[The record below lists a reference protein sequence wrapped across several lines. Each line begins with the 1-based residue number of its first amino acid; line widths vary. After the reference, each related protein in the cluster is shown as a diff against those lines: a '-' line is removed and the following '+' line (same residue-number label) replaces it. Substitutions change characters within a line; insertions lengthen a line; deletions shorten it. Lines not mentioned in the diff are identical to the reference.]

1 MQKHFMKVA
10 AVLSL
15 SFLVF
20 FFGCSNVLSNSEND
34 SVEYG
39 SICISSSR
47 ALDVSALT
55 SATVTV
61 SGWGM
66 NDITKTSVAIH
77 DGIGSFQIDNIPVG
91 KNRIVTVESNVDCA
105 LIRAIVDVEAGKTNS
120 VQVTW
125 ATTALG
131 NVFHYLNEKGTD
143 ISKISDVSAIETAIQ
158 AVGDVHPVLV
168 DAEKIAAD
176 YPSLKDSSNYRK
188 ATGTVSVTAADLA
201 GYKVQIT
208 DPAS

>member
-39 SICISSSR
+39 SISISSSR
-47 ALDVSALT
+47 ALDVSTLT

-66 NDITKTSVAIH
+66 TDISKSSVSIQNGA
-77 DGIGSFQIDNIPVG
+77 GSFQIDNIPVG
-91 KNRIVTVESNVDCA
+91 KNRIVTVKNT
-105 LIRAIVDVEAGKTNS
+105 LNGK
-120 VQVTW
+120 
-125 ATTALG
+125 
-131 NVFHYLNEKGTD
+131 
-143 ISKISDVSAIETAIQ
+143 DVSTESFRVTVTIT
-158 AVGDVHPVLV
+158 
-168 DAEKIAAD
+168 
-176 YPSLKDSSNYRK
+176 SSEIG
-188 ATGTVSVTAADLA
+188 TGKGGFDF
-201 GYKVQIT
+201 K
-208 DPAS
+208 